1 MTTKQLFI
9 DFFEGKRVAILG
21 FGREGQSTY
30 HRLRQYL
37 PSLPLAVCD
46 QRPQARTPGAFAEDA
61 SVEWFLGDHYLG
73 GLKDADVI
81 IRSPGIPFDVLE
93 NLAHRA
99 RITSQTELFLTFFR
113 KQVVGITGTKGK
125 STTASLLYHILREA
139 GQPALLAGNIGTPC
153 FELLDELDADVPVVF
168 ELSSHQLQHLKVS
181 PAVAVLLNI
190 FEEHLDYY
198 RSFAAYQEAKMNI
211 FRWQGSDEYFLYD
224 PGNPV
229 LSKVLPD
236 ISIPSKRI
244 RLSHPEEDTGG
255 VFCRGEDMVVI
266 TNSGQEPV
274 VINNI
279 CRDRLLPGNHNLQN
293 IAAAAGVA
301 ILKGVGKET
310 VASAVAGFKGLTHRL
325 EYIGTCRG
333 KQFYNDSISTIPEA
347 TMAAVRALPEVAVL
361 ILGGKDRGVAY
372 APLISFLAAAS
383 VQTIVFT
390 GEAGRRML
398 AIASG
403 LKGFENKDC
412 LLAEDFDEGVRQ
424 AFARTPVGKACL
436 LSPAAPSYDAFRNFE
451 ERGDRF
457 RQLIQ
462 SFGDQV

>member
-1 MTTKQLFI
+1 MTSKQLFN
-9 DFFEGKRVAILG
+9 DFFEGKKVAILG

-37 PSLPLAVCD
+37 PSLPLVVCD
-46 QRPQARTPGAFAEDA
+46 QRPLARPPGSYAEDV
-61 SVEWFLGDHYLG
+61 SVDWFLGDHYLE
-73 GLKDADVI
+73 GLAGADVI
-81 IRSPGIPFDVLE
+81 IRSPGIPFDVLD
-93 NLAHRA
+93 NVTHQA

-139 GQPALLAGNIGTPC
+139 GQPALLAGNIGIPC
-153 FELLDELDADVPVVF
+153 FDLLDEMDAGVTVVF
-168 ELSSHQLQHLKVS
+168 ELSSHQLQHLTVS
-181 PAVAVLLNI
+181 PSVAVLLNI

-211 FRWQGSDEYFLYD
+211 FRWQDMNEYFLYD
-224 PGNPV
+224 PENPV
-229 LSKVLPD
+229 LNQVLPA
-236 ISIPSKRI
+236 ISIPSKQI
-244 RLSHPEEDTGG
+244 QLSKPEEDSGG
-255 VFCRGEDMVVI
+255 VYCQGEDMVVV
-266 TNSGQEPV
+266 TNSGQEPL
-274 VINNI
+274 VIEQV
-279 CRDRLLPGNHNLQN
+279 CHDRLLPGKHNLKN
-293 IAAAAGVA
+293 IAAAVGAA
-301 ILKGVGKET
+301 ILKGVSKER
-310 VASAVAGFKGLTHRL
+310 VASAVAGFKGLPHRL
-325 EYIGTCRG
+325 EYVGTYRG
-333 KQFYNDSISTIPEA
+333 KQFYNDSIATIPEA
-347 TMAAVRALPEVAVL
+347 AMAAVRALPEVSVL

-372 APLISFLAAAS
+372 GPLLRFLAAAP

-403 LKGFENKDC
+403 LTGFQQKDC
-412 LLAEDFDEGVRQ
+412 IMAENFDEGVRQ
-424 AFARTPVGKACL
+424 AFAKTPEGKICL

-462 SFGDQV
+462 SFGDQG